1 MSPLTVFVIG
11 LVAFLVLVLLGI
23 PVGFAFGLVGFIGV
37 VLIKGSGPGLALMGD
52 APWRY
57 GSMASMI
64 VIPLFILMGQFVFYS
79 GISRDLY
86 TAAYKWLGHVPGG
99 LALATN
105 LACTGFAAA
114 CGSSLAS
121 GAAMGTIA
129 YPEMV
134 RFQYAPELA
143 TGSICAGGT
152 LGILIPPSVTFIVY
166 GVITQQPIGDLFMAG
181 IFPGLLLSSL
191 FSLVIVV
198 LVKRN
203 PQAGPR
209 GESSSWRE
217 KFSSLGGIWPTLILF
232 ILVMGGFYLGVFAPS
247 EAGAV
252 AAFGAFV
259 IALFKRTKVSQLTN
273 ALIDSLRLTC
283 MILTIVIGAMI
294 FNVFIAVSGV
304 TPLFAA
310 WVSELPLP
318 PILVLILIVVMYIPL
333 GMVMDVMAMILLTI
347 PITFPIVTGLGFDPI
362 LFGVLIVLV
371 SEMAM
376 ITPPVGMLCY
386 IVSGV
391 TKVPLSKVFRGI
403 TPFLF
408 ALIGTMAILIAFP
421 EISLFLV
428 KLSHAAR

>member
-1 MSPLTVFVIG
+1 LSPLAVFVIG
-11 LVAFLVLVLLGI
+11 LVIFLILALCSV

-37 VLIKGSGPGLALMGD
+37 VFIKGLGPGLALVGD

-86 TAAYKWLGHVPGG
+86 TAAYKWLGRIPGG

-134 RFQYAPELA
+134 RFEYAPELA

-152 LGILIPPSVTFIVY
+152 LGILIPPSVTFIIY
-166 GVITQQPIGDLFMAG
+166 GIITQQPIGDLFMAG

-198 LVKRN
+198 MVKRN
-203 PQAGPR
+203 PQIGPR

-217 KFSSLGGIWPTLILF
+217 RFSSLGAIWPALILF
-232 ILVMGGFYLGVFAPS
+232 ILVMGGFYWGVFAPS

-273 ALIDSLRLTC
+273 ALMDSLRLTC
-283 MILTIVIGAMI
+283 MIMTIVIGAMI

-304 TPLFAA
+304 TPLFSA
-310 WVSELPLP
+310 WVSGLPLP
-318 PILVLILIVVMYIPL
+318 PTLVLVLIVAMYIPL

-347 PITFPIVTGLGFDPI
+347 PITFPIVTGMGFDPI

-376 ITPPVGMLCY
+376 ITPPVGMLVY

-391 TKVPLSKVFRGI
+391 TKVPLSKVFRGV

-428 KLSHAAR
+428 KLSHVAR